1 MTVFIA
7 SLFLPKTVHFTLP
20 GTPPRGARTEK
31 SQPKAERPERPEAL
45 ERQPSLFETKNITP
59 PHTPTEEKKP
69 GDSWVNED
77 GLRVHI
83 PLLETTTDGF
93 RAPADRGSPTWG
105 GRPDQPMSRANSPP
119 PSSLIDKKSLLRK
132 ATEMGRA
139 GVTQPHALSR
149 SESHDRVFASANWK
163 IVNADQG
170 NGGLRNA
177 AEAAFRDGKLGDYTW
192 VGTLGMPTDA
202 LQNTQQLQ
210 DIEDRLATEHDMLP
224 VICSDKDFDGHYSH
238 FCKQIL
244 WPVFH
249 YQIPDNPKSKA
260 YEDHSWQY
268 YVNVNQAFADKIV
281 KDWKKNDSIWI
292 HDYHLLLVPGMIRK
306 KIPEAKI
313 GFFLH
318 VAFPSSEVF
327 RCLAVRKQLLE
338 GMCGANLIGFQI
350 QEYTRHFLQTCSRIL
365 SAEATP
371 DGLQLEDRFV
381 DVVNLPIGIDPVSLS
396 QHREEPGVKR
406 WLDTMRKLYEGKKLI
421 VARDKLDH
429 VRGVRQKL
437 LSYELF
443 LNKNPE
449 WREKAVLIQVA
460 LSTSEKSELDATVSD
475 IVTRVNSSWANLAY
489 QPVVYLKQDIDYAQ
503 YLALLSIADALMI
516 TSQREGM
523 NLTSH
528 EYLYCQDGKISEK
541 KHGSLILSEFTGT
554 SSLFGGNELS
564 VNPWD
569 YRACADAIKTAL
581 EMGDEEKERRWTKLA
596 EAVNLHTGSHWFTEF
611 TSRLDRVYE
620 EQHRRDQTSVP
631 RLSMNGLLQ
640 QYKRTERR
648 LFIVDFEGTLVS
660 WGPVNQ
666 IIPVSPQRTFDVL
679 NDLLLDDRN
688 TIYVMSG
695 RRPEELD
702 RMFRRVPNL
711 GLIAENGCFLKDC
724 GSTTWTEMADPE
736 QIRTWKESVGG
747 ILNYYLERTPGAQIE
762 DRRCSLIFHY
772 KSAEDYE
779 AATRQA
785 IDCASHINDA
795 CEDQRV
801 HAIPMEGCVL
811 VEPIDWTKST
821 AAQKIFSD
829 LRDHMEPN
837 EQHKSPV
844 DFLMVVGDGRE
855 DEKVFKWA
863 NTLGE
868 EQVVK
873 EVVTVSLGTRN
884 TEATATLTQGVSVW
898 IIGLLQTKMASST
911 FPPPPVNTIDWS
923 NVGFRVREVNGHI
936 ESHYSVKTGKW
947 SPLAFVTDPYI
958 RIHGMAPALNY
969 GQQAYEG
976 LKAFRLPG
984 NDRIAIFRP
993 DKNAV
998 RLQHSAEF
1006 ISVPPVPV
1014 ELFLD
1019 AVKAAVALNAEFV
1032 PPHETGAA
1040 MYIRPQV
1047 YGSSAQ
1053 LGLSPPEEYTF
1064 AVYVLPT
1071 GVYHGTH
1078 PVKALIMDEFDR
1090 AAPNGTGSAKVGGNY
1105 APVLRWS
1112 DKARVEGFGITL
1124 HLDSKRHE
1132 EVDEFST
1139 SGFIGVVADGEDDI
1153 TLVVPDSKAVI
1164 DSVTSDS
1171 VQEIGRSFGWKVE
1184 KRAISYS
1191 ELPNFTE
1198 VLAAGTAAALVPIR
1212 SITKRN
1218 SSKLGSHPRVSVND
1232 GSETTT
1238 YISEDDEEPGKIC
1251 VKLLTQLKSIQL
1263 GQVPDE
1269 FGWRF
1274 EVKEEDGKK
1283 VIGEAPAGNGS
1294 AQTVDQLD

>member
-20 GTPPRGARTEK
+20 GTPPRGSLSKK
-31 SQPKAERPERPEAL
+31 SQPKTERPETL
-45 ERQPSLFETKNITP
+45 ERQPSLFEPKDITP
-59 PHTPTEEKKP
+59 PHTPTDDKKP
-69 GDSWVNED
+69 GDSWINED
-77 GLRVHI
+77 GLRVHL
-83 PLLETTTDGF
+83 PPLETTAADGS

-105 GRPDQPMSRANSPP
+105 GRLDQPMSRASSPP
-119 PSSLIDKKSLLRK
+119 PPSLINKGKNSLINK
-132 ATEMGRA
+132 AREMGRQ
-139 GVTQPHALSR
+139 GITQPHALTR
-149 SESHDRVFASANWK
+149 SESHDRVFAHADWK
-163 IVNADQG
+163 VVNADQG

-177 AEAAFRDGKLGDYTW
+177 ADAAFREGKLGDYTW

-202 LQNTQQLQ
+202 LQGTQQLQ

-281 KDWKKNDSIWI
+281 KNWKKNDSIWV
-292 HDYHLLLVPGMIRK
+292 HDYHLLLVPAMVRK

-338 GMCGANLIGFQI
+338 GMVGANLIGFQI
-350 QEYTRHFLQTCSRIL
+350 HEYTRHFLQTCSRIL

-381 DVVNLPIGIDPVSLS
+381 DVINLPIGIDPVSLS
-396 QHREEPGVKR
+396 QHREEPEVKR

-631 RLSMNGLLQ
+631 RLSMNGLVQ
-640 QYKRTERR
+640 QYKGTERR
-648 LFIVDFEGTLVS
+648 LFILDFEGTLVS

-679 NDLLLDDRN
+679 NDLLIDERN

-702 RMFRRVPNL
+702 RLFRRVPNL

-724 GSTTWTEMADPE
+724 GSTTWTEMADAE
-736 QIRTWKESVGG
+736 QIRSWKESVGG

-779 AATRQA
+779 AAMRQA
-785 IDCASHINDA
+785 TDCASHINDA
-795 CEDQRV
+795 CEEQRV
-801 HAIPMEGCVL
+801 HAIPMDGCVL

-829 LRDHMEPN
+829 LREHLAPDEK
-837 EQHKSPV
+837 HKSPV

-863 NTLGE
+863 NTLGDDG
-868 EQVVK
+868 VVK

-884 TEATATLTQGVSVW
+884 TEATATLTQGVSGV
-898 IIGLLQTKMASST
+898 LMALQK
-911 FPPPPVNTIDWS
+911 
-923 NVGFRVREVNGHI
+923 
-936 ESHYSVKTGKW
+936 
-947 SPLAFVTDPYI
+947 
-958 RIHGMAPALNY
+958 
-969 GQQAYEG
+969 
-976 LKAFRLPG
+976 
-984 NDRIAIFRP
+984 
-993 DKNAV
+993 
-998 RLQHSAEF
+998 
-1006 ISVPPVPV
+1006 
-1014 ELFLD
+1014 
-1019 AVKAAVALNAEFV
+1019 
-1032 PPHETGAA
+1032 
-1040 MYIRPQV
+1040 
-1047 YGSSAQ
+1047 
-1053 LGLSPPEEYTF
+1053 
-1064 AVYVLPT
+1064 
-1071 GVYHGTH
+1071 
-1078 PVKALIMDEFDR
+1078 
-1090 AAPNGTGSAKVGGNY
+1090 
-1105 APVLRWS
+1105 
-1112 DKARVEGFGITL
+1112 
-1124 HLDSKRHE
+1124 
-1132 EVDEFST
+1132 
-1139 SGFIGVVADGEDDI
+1139 
-1153 TLVVPDSKAVI
+1153 
-1164 DSVTSDS
+1164 
-1171 VQEIGRSFGWKVE
+1171 
-1184 KRAISYS
+1184 
-1191 ELPNFTE
+1191 
-1198 VLAAGTAAALVPIR
+1198 LAAIA
-1212 SITKRN
+1212 
-1218 SSKLGSHPRVSVND
+1218 
-1232 GSETTT
+1232 
-1238 YISEDDEEPGKIC
+1238 
-1251 VKLLTQLKSIQL
+1251 
-1263 GQVPDE
+1263 
-1269 FGWRF
+1269 
-1274 EVKEEDGKK
+1274 
-1283 VIGEAPAGNGS
+1283 
-1294 AQTVDQLD
+1294 